1 MGHQMEAQR
10 LYYML
15 PWRKNDGNRRKEEVV
30 SLAFNCS
37 MVCNV
42 AAAMMASWS
51 IWLFVGETK
60 I

>member
-1 MGHQMEAQR
+1 MEAQR

-15 PWRKNDGNRRKEEVV
+15 PWRKNDGNRKVEVV

-42 AAAMMASWS
+42 AAAMDNDDKLVNLA
-51 IWLFVGETK
+51 VCR
-60 I
+60 

>member
-1 MGHQMEAQR
+1 MGSTDGSRDCTKATVEE
-10 LYYML
+10 
-15 PWRKNDGNRRKEEVV
+15 NVGNRKVEVV

-42 AAAMMASWS
+42 AAAMMTSWS